1 MSKLNILEYPDPRL
15 RQVAA
20 PVTQVDDDVRRFAD
34 DLVETMYDARG
45 IGLAAV
51 QVGDARR
58 VVVIDVS
65 EERNEPRVLINP
77 EILEREGDVESEEGC
92 LSIPGIYDRVQRAER
107 IRFRAQDRN
116 GELFEAE
123 AEGLLAI
130 CVQHEIDHLDG
141 RLFIDYLSELKRS
154 RIRKRLKKQRQDSA

>member
-1 MSKLNILEYPDPRL
+1 MAKLNILEYPDPRL
-15 RQVAA
+15 RQRAEAVPA
-20 PVTQVDDDVRRFAD
+20 VDEEVRQFAD
-34 DLVETMYDARG
+34 DMVETMYEARG

-77 EILEREGDVESEEGC
+77 EIVESTGEVESEEGC
-92 LSIPGIYDRVQRAER
+92 LSIPGVYDRIQRAER
-107 IRFRAQDRN
+107 VRYRAQDRDGN
-116 GELFEAE
+116 AIEGEAD
-123 AEGLLAI
+123 GLLAVCI
-130 CVQHEIDHLDG
+130 QHEIDHLDG

-154 RIRKRLKKQRQDSA
+154 RIRKKLKKQRQDSA